1 MKLNNLLNE
10 IEKKYPQTL
19 QEEWDSSGLI
29 INNEDVS
36 KILVCLDVTS
46 NVLDYAKTNNF
57 DLIISHH
64 PLIFMDYCLSYDYI
78 RDIFQNAYASKIS
91 LYSMHTNFDNHN
103 LGMNDL
109 FVKKLD
115 YLKNDS
121 NNMLVTFNVDDNLY
135 LKLSK
140 VCHDKIRV
148 YNKKDNPK
156 KAAVVLGAGGSF
168 LEEIKILNCDV
179 FISSE
184 FKHHEILYA
193 IENNIT
199 LIDVSH
205 QAEMIFVDEICEYL
219 KNNYNELEIEGYQD
233 YYSISDK

>member
-109 FVKKLD
+109 FVKKLG
-115 YLKNDS
+115 YSKNDS

-168 LEEIKILNCDV
+168 LEKIKILDCDV

-205 QAEMIFVDEICEYL
+205 QAEMIFVDEICECL
-219 KNNYNELEIEGYQD
+219 KNNYNELEIEGYKD